1 MVKSYSSDKDMQNLD
16 RTTPPPLHPVT
27 DLRLAAPRQRTLPNG
42 IPTFLFDND
51 KLDLI
56 HIIVT
61 IRTGVL
67 YEQTKHTALF
77 AYALLKESSP
87 DRTSEEMS
95 AFMDFYGAYL
105 TVSETL
111 DRTTMLLTV
120 PKRNV
125 TTVLPAVCR
134 CMTSPHY
141 REENIE
147 RYKQLKI
154 KDLEYNSQKSD
165 VRNTQLML
173 HTMFGDGHT
182 AGQFSTRE
190 NLQSV
195 TIEEIAAFHRSTFC
209 SENLSLFVTG
219 NLSGG
224 TEACICDLFAQV
236 RHGQAALS
244 LPLIPMPADRSS
256 VIAEEM
262 SGSVQSSIT
271 LCMPCIGY
279 MHPDRQGFSIL
290 STVLGGY
297 FGSRLMQNLRERNG
311 YTYGVS
317 SGSVYF
323 GSQSLFII
331 NSDVNAAHTQ
341 DALDACIEETERL
354 RQMPVGNEELESAC
368 NYLLGEM
375 LRSVENSVSYT
386 KKYTFWHHHGTDE
399 REFTETIRLIR
410 SITAE
415 KLQTL
420 AQKYFECNNFTR
432 IVVGK
437 TDNLKSL

>member
-1 MVKSYSSDKDMQNLD
+1 MVKYYSSDKIMQNLD
-16 RTTPPPLHPVT
+16 RTIPPLLHPVT

-42 IPTFLFDND
+42 IPAFLFDNNQ
-51 KLDLI
+51 LDLI
-56 HIIVT
+56 HIIVS
-61 IRTGVL
+61 IRTGIL
-67 YEQTKHTALF
+67 YEQTKHSALF
-77 AYALLKESSP
+77 AYTLLKESSP
-87 DRTSEEMS
+87 DRTAEEMS

-111 DRTTMLLTV
+111 DKTTMLLTV

-125 TTVLPAVCR
+125 STVLPAVFR

-141 REENIE
+141 REENLE

-190 NLQSV
+190 NLQAV
-195 TIEEIAAFHRSTFC
+195 TTGDIEAFHRYTFI

-219 NLSGG
+219 NLDGG

-236 RHGQAALS
+236 RQGQAAL
-244 LPLIPMPADRSS
+244 PLTHITMPADHTP
-256 VIAEEM
+256 VIAEAME
-262 SGSVQSSIT
+262 GSVQSSIT

-279 MHPDRQGFSIL
+279 AHPDRQGFSIL

-341 DALDACIEETERL
+341 DAIDACIEETERL
-354 RQMPVGNEELESAC
+354 RQEPVCDEELESARS
-368 NYLLGEM
+368 YLLGEM
-375 LRSVENSVSYT
+375 LRGVENSVSYT

-399 REFTETIRLIR
+399 REFSETIRLIR
-410 SITAE
+410 SITA
-415 KLQTL
+415 KQLQNL
-420 AQKYFECNNFTR
+420 AQKYFESNNFTK

-437 TDNLKSL
+437 TDNIKSL

>member
-1 MVKSYSSDKDMQNLD
+1 MVKYYSSDNSMQNLD
-16 RTTPPPLHPVT
+16 RTTPPPLHPIT
-27 DLRLAAPRQRTLPNG
+27 DLRLTAPRQRTLANG
-42 IPTFLFDND
+42 IPTFLFDNNQ
-51 KLDLI
+51 LELI
-56 HIIVT
+56 HIIVSL
-61 IRTGVL
+61 RTGIL

-77 AYALLKESSP
+77 AFALLKESSP

-111 DRTTMLLTV
+111 DKTTMLLTV

-125 TTVLPAVCR
+125 SAVLPAVFR

-141 REENIE
+141 REENLE
-147 RYKQLKI
+147 RYKSLKI

-173 HTMFGDGHT
+173 HSMFGGRHT
-182 AGQFSTRE
+182 AGQISTRE
-190 NLQSV
+190 NIQAV
-195 TIEEIAAFHRSTFC
+195 TLRDIEAFHRNTFC
-209 SENLSLFVTG
+209 AENLSLLVTG
-219 NLSGG
+219 NLDG

-236 RHGQAALS
+236 CHGQAAS
-244 LPLIPMPADRSS
+244 PLTYIPMPADRTP

-262 SGSVQSSIT
+262 PGCVQSSIT
-271 LCMPCIGY
+271 LCMPCFGY
-279 MHPDRQGFSIL
+279 THPDRQGFSIL

-317 SGSVYF
+317 AGSVYF

-331 NSDVNAAHTQ
+331 NSDVNAEHTR
-341 DALDACIEETERL
+341 DALDACLEETERL
-354 RQMPVGNEELESAC
+354 RQLPIGGEELEAAR

-375 LRSVENSVSYT
+375 LRSVDNSVSYS
-386 KKYTFWHHHGTDE
+386 KKYTFWHHYGTDE

-410 SITAE
+410 SITPE
-415 KLQTL
+415 QLQTL
-420 AQKYFECNNFTR
+420 AQKYFGCNKFTR
-432 IVVGK
+432 IVVGR
-437 TDNLKSL
+437 TDNLQSL

>member
-1 MVKSYSSDKDMQNLD
+1 MVKYYSSDNIMQQID
-16 RTTPPPLHPVT
+16 RTAPPPLNPVT
-27 DLRLAAPRQRTLPNG
+27 DLRLTAPRQQTLPNG
-42 IPTFLFDND
+42 IPALLFDNSQ
-51 KLDLI
+51 LELI
-56 HIIVT
+56 HIVVS
-61 IRTGVL
+61 IRTGIL

-87 DRTSEEMS
+87 DCTSDEMS

-111 DRTTMLLTV
+111 DKTTMLLTV

-125 TTVLPAVCR
+125 PTVLPKVYR
-134 CMTSPHY
+134 CMASPYY
-141 REENIE
+141 REENLE

-154 KDLEYNSQKSD
+154 KDLEYNSQKND
-165 VRNTQLML
+165 VRNTRLML
-173 HTMFGDGHT
+173 HAMFGDGLT

-190 NLQSV
+190 NLQAV
-195 TIEEIAAFHRSTFC
+195 TVQDIEAFHSNTFIA
-209 SENLSLFVTG
+209 ENLSLFITG
-219 NLSGG
+219 NLDGD
-224 TEACICDLFAQV
+224 TEACICGLFAKV
-236 RHGQAALS
+236 PHGQPA
-244 LPLIPMPADRSS
+244 LPLAHIQMPADRSP

-262 SGSVQSSIT
+262 PGSVQSSIT

-317 SGSVYF
+317 AGSVYF
-323 GSQSLFII
+323 GGQSLFII
-331 NSDVNAAHTQ
+331 NSDVNAEHTQ
-341 DALDACIEETERL
+341 DAVDACLEETERL
-354 RQMPVGNEELESAC
+354 RMTTISGEELESAR

-386 KKYTFWHHHGTDE
+386 KKYSFWHHHGTDE

-410 SITAE
+410 SISPE
-415 KLQTL
+415 QLQSL
-420 AQKYFECNNFTR
+420 AQKYFECNNFAR

-437 TDNLKSL
+437 TDNLKPL

>member
-1 MVKSYSSDKDMQNLD
+1 MAKYYSSDNSMQILD

-27 DLRLAAPRQRTLPNG
+27 DLRLTAPRKRTLTNG
-42 IPTFLFDND
+42 IPTFIFDNNQ
-51 KLDLI
+51 LELI
-56 HIIVT
+56 HILVS
-61 IRTGVL
+61 IRTGIL

-111 DRTTMLLTV
+111 DKTTMLLTV

-125 TTVLPAVCR
+125 SAVLPAVFR

-141 REENIE
+141 REENLE

-173 HTMFGDGHT
+173 HTMFGGGIT
-182 AGQFSTRE
+182 AGQVSTRE
-190 NLQSV
+190 NLQAV
-195 TIEEIAAFHRSTFC
+195 TIRDIEAFHRNTFRA
-209 SENLSLFVTG
+209 ENLSLFVTG
-219 NLSGG
+219 NSDGV
-224 TEACICDLFAQV
+224 EACICDLFAQV
-236 RHGQAALS
+236 RQGQAAL
-244 LPLIPMPADRSS
+244 PLAHIPMPADRTP

-262 SGSVQSSIT
+262 PGCVQSSIT

-279 MHPDRQGFSIL
+279 THPDRQGFSIL
-290 STVLGGY
+290 STILGGY

-311 YTYGVS
+311 YTYGVT

-331 NSDVNAAHTQ
+331 NSDVNATHTQ
-341 DALDACIEETERL
+341 DALDACLEETERL
-354 RQMPVGNEELESAC
+354 RKMPVCDEELESARC
-368 NYLLGEM
+368 YLLGEM

-386 KKYTFWHHHGTDE
+386 KKYAFWHHHGTDE

-410 SITAE
+410 NITPE
-415 KLQTL
+415 QLRTL
-420 AQKYFECNNFTR
+420 AQKYLECNNFTR